1 MDTLPNQKIKILQ
14 KEEIQAEITRCE
26 KLLMELKIKKNVNQT
41 VKVHEFKQIRKYIAK
56 LTFENN
62 NNTK

>member
-26 KLLMELKIKKNVNQT
+26 KLLMELKIKKNSP
-41 VKVHEFKQIRKYIAK
+41 KLIFRGIKRGFFIR
-56 LTFENN
+56 NCH
-62 NNTK
+62 